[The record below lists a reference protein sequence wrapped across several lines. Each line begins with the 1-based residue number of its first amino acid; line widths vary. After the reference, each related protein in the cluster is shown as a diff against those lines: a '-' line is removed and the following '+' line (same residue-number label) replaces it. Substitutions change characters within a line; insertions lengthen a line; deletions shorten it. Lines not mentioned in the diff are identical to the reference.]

1 MRVRSLLILI
11 GLLVV
16 PAASAA
22 SFPFSFEFN
31 GDCPPDQQVTLQCF
45 DLTGVLHISSSM
57 QIGEKKTF
65 NVDSSV
71 QNLICVVICKGKTV
85 YKKRF
90 DMPGTPWRAP
100 ADYPWDIAR
109 LDDLPAGTPVSSSTS
124 VVIRN
129 PDNCG
134 NGEDDP
140 GEGCDT
146 GGNLGCNDPHKPVC
160 YDCLYCGCGSDNDC
174 PWVSGMRNCGD
185 AGCPPYSRPVYGREC
200 ALGVC
205 INPVRCEVD
214 QECIDRYQAERQ
226 GPVPT
231 PAVREAPTVEGERAY
246 DNPVQNV
253 ILFYERFGST
263 GDPPLVP
270 VDFGQLCLRTGYV
283 DLPGNIEGEVACSEH
298 TLGPSVEEWNFTV
311 SFDGDHISAGGKS
324 TEARPGSEIE
334 LAEGIRMVVIN
345 LTPPAD
351 GKPACL
357 TYVVTNLSDR
367 QILDAL
373 YAPVEPARCDPLV
386 IARLMGADLG
396 SMEEEGKIDP
406 ALAVLIGDATM
417 NIYVDSCVSHIT
429 TVGGVVTEMGEGE
442 LGANTVNVYTD
453 QATMDEMEEGE
464 LGFLEAYEA
473 KRVRIEGE
481 GFVEGLKF
489 AIAEFIYNLGKIFG

>member
-1 MRVRSLLILI
+1 MRVWSLLILI

-22 SFPFSFEFN
+22 TFPFSFEFN

-45 DLTGVLHISSSM
+45 DLTGVLYISSSM

-146 GGNLGCNDPHKPVC
+146 GGNLGCDDPHKPVC

-214 QECIDRYQAERQ
+214 QECIDRYQAEKHEI
-226 GPVPT
+226 VPT
-231 PAVREAPTVEGERAY
+231 PAIPKAPSAAGERAY
-246 DNPVQNV
+246 DDPVQNT
-253 ILFYERFGST
+253 ILYYERFGPT
-263 GDPPLVP
+263 EEPPEVP
-270 VDFGQLCLRTGYV
+270 VDFC
-283 DLPGNIEGEVACSEH
+283 PGCMQMGGLDSGAEPNDHAFPPGTVH
-298 TLGPSVEEWNFTV
+298 VE
-311 SFDGDHISAGGKS
+311 FDGDRIASDGISAEAGLGAEIALAGG
-324 TEARPGSEIE
+324 TRI
-334 LAEGIRMVVIN
+334 VVTD
-345 LTPPAD
+345 LVPAAD
-351 GKPACL
+351 GKPAHVS
-357 TYVVTNLSDR
+357 YIVTNLTDR

-373 YAPVEPARCDPLV
+373 YALEEPSECDPLV

-406 ALAVLIGDATM
+406 ALAVLIGDAAM

-453 QATMDEMEEGE
+453 QATMDEMEAGE
-464 LGFLEAYEA
+464 LGFLDAYDA

-489 AIAEFIYNLGKIFG
+489 AIAEFLYNLGKIFG